1 MSGGARD
8 DQRKARTR
16 LVDEHLQAEDKHDL
30 DAILATFGRS
40 GRLVVNGRP
49 CTDAQTIRAL
59 YDGFGFGGR
68 GGISDVAAEVTRQH
82 MSGESIVVEMT
93 FRGKHTGT
101 WEGIPATNRTFEI
114 PACAIFDFDDEGQIA
129 SERVYFDGALLLRQL
144 GVLPS

>member
-1 MSGGARD
+1 MSAGAKD
-8 DQRKARTR
+8 DQHQARTR
-16 LVDEHLQAEDKHDL
+16 LVDEHLEAENKHDI
-30 DAILATFGRS
+30 DAILTTFGRS
-40 GRLVVNGRP
+40 GRLIVNGLQ
-49 CTDAQTIRAL
+49 CADAQSIRAL

-82 MSGESIVVEMT
+82 VGGESVVVEMT

-101 WEGIPATNRTFEI
+101 WQGIPPSNRSFEI
-114 PACAIFDFDDEGQIA
+114 QACAVFDFDDDGKIA